1 MQSSINM
8 EDLRLEEDEYLSFWV
23 TNNAGIERL
32 ALDSPGDK
40 SKNAQSPADDAGPGN
55 ENDQDL
61 NNHGLGIEFH
71 DDATEKENKG
81 FPIPAGVNPV
91 TEKENVQVPVKPG
104 TVSDDRGGVPVE
116 SAAPE
121 GPMTR
126 EEIIFK
132 WLSGLKDDP
141 HPLFSVDDR
150 SPHELDWEAGDT
162 VPQGWARTRPATG
175 VPRQIPNYR
184 FFDYTSGTYTDL
196 HGAPPPV

>member
-1 MQSSINM
+1 M

-55 ENDQDL
+55 VTKMTKTSTTMDSEL
-61 NNHGLGIEFH
+61 NFTTMPLKRRIRDSQSRPES
-71 DDATEKENKG
+71 T
-81 FPIPAGVNPV
+81 
-91 TEKENVQVPVKPG
+91 Q
-104 TVSDDRGGVPVE
+104 GGVPVE